1 LGFFYNLNF
10 FCFLGLG
17 LTLKQPIFMRLK
29 NYLPEVDSPPLLVI
43 SSLSKKIKNVINAFF
58 DVITSKL

>member
-1 LGFFYNLNF
+1 M
-10 FCFLGLG
+10 
-17 LTLKQPIFMRLK
+17 LKQPIFMRLK

>member
-1 LGFFYNLNF
+1 
-10 FCFLGLG
+10 
-17 LTLKQPIFMRLK
+17 MRLK